1 MALDRSGLVL
11 FHDYTTGTLE
21 DFSGNG
27 LHGTFVNGMEFVR
40 GSKGWGIQDTSG
52 LRTGYVQVAHNDLLN
67 LDAMTIVVVLEGN
80 DLSDHEG
87 DVFVAKGVSNFTTM
101 AYSLRNG
108 FPGLFGGF
116 LLDHANNGGA
126 VYNATNQMTKMSL
139 ASESIGMTKPAG
151 DSAIEYY
158 SDGMYNS
165 DGLITSATIDI
176 LNNTE
181 PLAIGG
187 PAGAAYAVDKRPIYA
202 VLIYNEVKTSDQ
214 MRSIHDEVKLLQ
226 TAHTQKRNFTSVGT
240 IEDQQSVSL
249 IRPEVVDGKVYDL
262 GTGKNHG
269 DAVNVDQERNVLGR
283 PALRFDG
290 STSHIDCGNDSSLD
304 FTDETFMVSAWVKK
318 GTLSG
323 FHAIAARNTYNVGGY
338 GLLLTSVGNIRFETF
353 TPTQS
358 FVDGN
363 VPLRDDTLHYVCGV
377 AEKGGNLRVYLD
389 GVEVS
394 SSVVAHQD
402 ITAISQDF
410 VIGAHS
416 AKAANFFPGQI
427 GEVEVKTFSSLS
439 ACEGHI
445 KKTWNAAANTVIYQ
459 QDFEDAHLQSVAVAS
474 GEIEGTDMR
483 VVSVN
488 GLVGGDSS
496 DKHVTSASVGSILGT
511 PGVRHSF
518 GVIKMSCTPVT
529 GARCRHAQLD
539 GGTFAIIDVGDG
551 GNNRIAYT
559 TSTGGVVFTNSAAF
573 STDKQE
579 ITIKKRTTSTTN
591 NTTIEK
597 DSVQVGSAFTDT
609 LVLHGERQLAV
620 YSNVRIHN
628 IKHYFGVPLT

>member
-21 DFSGNG
+21 DFSGND
-27 LHGTFVNGMEFVR
+27 LHGSFVNGMTFVR

-52 LRTGYVQVAHNDLLN
+52 LRTGYVQIAHNDLLN
-67 LDAMTIVVVLEGN
+67 LDAMTAVVVLEGN
-80 DLSDHEG
+80 DYSYHKG
-87 DVFVAKGVSNFTTM
+87 DVFFAKGNSSFSTM

-108 FPGLFGGF
+108 FPGLFDNF
-116 LLDHANNGGA
+116 LLNHFNNGGA
-126 VYNATNQMTKMSL
+126 AYNATNQMNKMAIHSQT
-139 ASESIGMTKPAG
+139 IGMTKPAG

-158 SDGMYNS
+158 SDGMYNA
-165 DGLITSATIDI
+165 DGIITSATVDI

-181 PLAIGG
+181 PLCIGG
-187 PAGAAYAVDKRPIYA
+187 PAGGAYAVDKRPIYA
-202 VLIYNEVKTSDQ
+202 VLLYNEVKTPDQ
-214 MRSIHDEVKLLQ
+214 MRAIHDEVKQLR
-226 TAHTQKRNFTSVGT
+226 TSHTQKRNFGQVGT
-240 IEDQQSVSL
+240 IEDQDSATL
-249 IRPEVVDGKVYDL
+249 IRPEIVDGKVYDL
-262 GTGKNHG
+262 GAGKNHG
-269 DAVNVDQERNVLGR
+269 DVSNLDQAVDVLGR
-283 PALRFDG
+283 PCLRYNGVD
-290 STSHIDCGNDSSLD
+290 SHIDCGNDGSLD

-318 GTLSG
+318 GALSG
-323 FHAIAARNTYNVGGY
+323 FHAVAARNTYNVGGY

-353 TPTQS
+353 VPTQS
-358 FVDGN
+358 YVDGN
-363 VPLRDDTLHYVCGV
+363 VPLKDDTLHYICGV

-402 ITAISQDF
+402 ITSISQSF
-410 VIGAHS
+410 VVGAHS
-416 AKAANFFPGQI
+416 AKSANFFPGEI
-427 GEVEVKTFSSLS
+427 GEVEAKTFNNLD
-439 ACEGHI
+439 AAEAHI

-496 DKHVTSASVGSILGT
+496 DKHVTSASAGSILGT
-511 PGVRHSF
+511 PGVGHSF